1 MSKQKT
7 DVSKYKS
14 PSTGEYCTEAQYVA
28 EVLCQRQATKEKVG
42 NLAYK
47 FWNKGKWK
55 GIYIRQ
61 ISSANKLIKE
71 FGEGVLIRFLNSKSG
86 RDIFS
91 LGIRTI
97 KQKLEAFKSTMA
109 DEPSGEPS
117 VVERQSVEFK
127 SRKPFGQKTLFQRI
141 KEIDNGEAKD

>member
-14 PSTGEYCTEAQYVA
+14 PSTGEYCTEPQYIA
-28 EVLCQRQATKEKVG
+28 EVLCQRQATKEKAG
-42 NLAYK
+42 TLAYK

-55 GIYIRQ
+55 NIYVRQ

-71 FGEGVLIRFLNSKSG
+71 FGEGVLIRFLNSREG

-97 KQKLEAFKSTMA
+97 RQKLEAFKAKMA
-109 DEPSGEPS
+109 DEPSGES
-117 VVERQSVEFK
+117 VVIERQSNQYQ
-127 SRKPFGQKTLFQRI
+127 SRKPFGHKTLLQRI
-141 KEIDNGEAKD
+141 KEIDNG